1 MFDSF
6 ATPLTVA
13 CQAPLSLGIPRQE
26 YWSELPFPSPGDL
39 PDPGI
44 KPPSPVLAGRF
55 LTTEPQEK
63 LMYELTI
70 WKERIRVHSIV
81 WGGTCKLEAVEILKV
96 KISSKDRITEKW
108 LDQIKKKSYLL
119 LKKLEHFYL
128 FFPKYLFGCARSSLR
143 HVGSLVLA
151 CRLLVAASGI

>member
-55 LTTEPQEK
+55 FTTEPQEK
-63 LMYELTI
+63 LTYELTI

-108 LDQIKKKSYLL
+108 LDPIQEILSTLEKTWTLIFFFLNIYLAV
-119 LKKLEHFYL
+119 
-128 FFPKYLFGCARSSLR
+128 PCLR
-143 HVGSLVLA
+143 CGMWDL
-151 CRLLVAASGI
+151 